1 MNKFMT
7 TVEMLDGT
15 IYGPVRV
22 LYADKIKCERSAR
35 ANGWDLT
42 RDEITPRGFLSW
54 AALTRTGEITVPYEE
69 FIDQVADI
77 AAENVTPEDGD
88 PTQAA

>member
-22 LYADKIKCERSAR
+22 LYADKMKCERAAR
-35 ANGWDLT
+35 ANEWDLT
-42 RDEITPRGFLSW
+42 RDEITLRGFLSW
-54 AALTRTGEITVPYEE
+54 AALTRTGEITMPYEA

-77 AAENVTPEDGD
+77 AADSVTPEESD